1 MGLGNQGQ
9 DTVLQQFETFLIFT
23 MLKNVNNSYRP
34 PKIGMIAVFPG
45 FLLKYV
51 GFSLIAERIYNN
63 LTISDIDNLQSL
75 RCGEG
80 RLYRCK
86 DSDFF

>member
-1 MGLGNQGQ
+1 
-9 DTVLQQFETFLIFT
+9 

-45 FLLKYV
+45 FLQKYV

-75 RCGEG
+75 RCGED

-86 DSDFF
+86 DSNFFWNVQKVEIKD